1 MCGIVNGNFAKMVCK
16 YTYKGFIDFNVH
28 NDLLAKERHK
38 QDKMHGI
45 FVNICRFKEN
55 AKYMSINE
63 QNMFMNSYFLY

>member
-1 MCGIVNGNFAKMVCK
+1 MICK

-55 AKYMSINE
+55 AKYMSINV
-63 QNMFMNSYFLY
+63 QNMFMNSYLLY

>member
-1 MCGIVNGNFAKMVCK
+1 MVCK
-16 YTYKGFIDFNVH
+16 YTYEGFINFNVP

-63 QNMFMNSYFLY
+63 QNMFMNSYLLY

>member
-1 MCGIVNGNFAKMVCK
+1 MVCK
-16 YTYKGFIDFNVH
+16 YTYKGFINFNVP

-55 AKYMSINE
+55 AKYMNINV
-63 QNMFMNSYFLY
+63 QNMFMNSYLLY